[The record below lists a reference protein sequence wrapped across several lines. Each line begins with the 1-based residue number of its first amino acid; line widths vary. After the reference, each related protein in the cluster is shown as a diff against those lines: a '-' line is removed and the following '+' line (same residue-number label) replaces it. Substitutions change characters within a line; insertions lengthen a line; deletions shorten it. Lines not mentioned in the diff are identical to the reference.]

1 MSNNNNET
9 KPVLVGH
16 PLANHTKMLRCLP
29 WRKPVSN
36 DGKELQRGILVEVVR
51 IHKDGE
57 EVYSKENAPPD
68 KQLYDHPSFPLS
80 ERRLITPSKTTNEDS
95 TRNSQTPRKSIRQLR
110 AELIQGFNQVEKLF
124 D

>member
-1 MSNNNNET
+1 MF
-9 KPVLVGH
+9 
-16 PLANHTKMLRCLP
+16 RCLP

-36 DGKELQRGILVEVVR
+36 DGKELQRGMLVEVVR

-68 KQLYDHPSFPLS
+68 KQLYDHPSFAS
-80 ERRLITPSKTTNEDS
+80 CESRLTSSKTTHED
-95 TRNSQTPRKSIRQLR
+95 TRKQQPTPHKSIRQLR